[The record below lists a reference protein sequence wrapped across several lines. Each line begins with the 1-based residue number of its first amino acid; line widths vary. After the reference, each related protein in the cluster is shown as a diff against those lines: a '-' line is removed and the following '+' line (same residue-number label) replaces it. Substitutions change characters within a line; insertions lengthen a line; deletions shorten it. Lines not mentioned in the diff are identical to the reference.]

1 MDEVDRFLALVTGR
15 AVTADQVAEAER
27 LRGRMLALHGEVEQT
42 SPGLVPR
49 ETGGWRS
56 IAADGYAERLD
67 DLQAQ
72 FVAVRAAL
80 GAAEVQLDERIRRM
94 RAQLD
99 VVAEGRPEW
108 ATG

>member
-1 MDEVDRFLALVTGR
+1 MDEVDRFLALSTGR
-15 AVTADQVAEAER
+15 TVTADQIADAVR
-27 LRGRMLALHGEVEQT
+27 LRGRMLALRDEVEQT
-42 SPGLVPR
+42 SLGFLPR

-72 FVAVRAAL
+72 FVTVRATL

-99 VVAEGRPEW
+99 LLAEGRSRW